1 MKKHLTLICLC
12 LWTALFPDALLAA
25 IELEST
31 NQPPGELF
39 ALIFGGAG
47 IFLVG
52 IHFAGD
58 YLQQMTSGTV
68 SESR

>member
-1 MKKHLTLICLC
+1 MNKLYKCLAG
-12 LWTALFPDALLAA
+12 LNSMLVLATSAWAA

-31 NQPPGELF
+31 DQPPSELF

-58 YLQQMTSGTV
+58 YLQQMTF
-68 SESR
+68 